1 MTSVAESVVCF
12 HCGEPCEDVTWLSDK
27 AFCCE
32 GCKTVFEILDT
43 NNLCHYYQLDT
54 QAGTSLKNTR
64 TGSYAYLE
72 VPEVRQKLLSF
83 DSPDLSKITFH
94 VPAIHCVSCIW
105 LLENLRKLNPGVF
118 KAEVSFGR
126 KTVAIAFDPK
136 QVKLSELAG
145 LLAAVGYAPVISVD
159 DEHDAG
165 TKSLPGRALVYKL
178 AIAGFCFGNIMLFS
192 FPEYLGLD
200 HHDAS
205 LKSIFSWLNL
215 ALSVPVFFYSASGY
229 FSSAFKSFRQK
240 QVNIDVPIAAGLLA
254 LFLRSAFDILSGTGP
269 GYLDSFTGL
278 VFFLLIG
285 RWFQGKTYESLAFD
299 RDFKSYFPLA
309 VNRLV
314 DNAWKPVIIYEI
326 KKGDILKIRS
336 MEIVPADAVL
346 NDHEA
351 LFDYS
356 FVTGEA
362 KPIKLKKG
370 DRVYAGGRLIGQP
383 VTLTVEKMTSQSHLT
398 SLWNNGA
405 FQKTE
410 ERQYQKIID
419 RSARMF
425 TWIVIALAAVTAGV
439 WSVLAPQQMWLVLT
453 SVLMVACPCALA
465 LAAPFTYGS
474 MLRVFGKHGLY
485 LKNADVIERLAAI
498 DAVVF
503 DKTGTVTF
511 GQEPAVEFTG
521 DLNGLEREAIK
532 VLTAASTHP
541 LSVIVSKSIHAGHT
555 QELLNF
561 KELPGKGVQG
571 VIAGKCIKAGSAEFV
586 GFHEKM
592 DSRASVVFIS
602 IDDEVRGY
610 FTIKVKIRPQLKNM
624 LARLGKKCVALLSGD
639 NDADKT
645 SMQNVFHP
653 AVKLLFNQD
662 PHDKLAFIQ
671 NLQQAGKK
679 VMMVGDGLNDSGA
692 LKQCDVGLA
701 ISDNSGIFTPACDG
715 ILDGTRLNDLDRFLD
730 LARYSSIILKIAFGI
745 SFFYN
750 TIALSFAVTGHLT
763 PLVAAILM
771 PVSSISVVGFSTLA
785 VNYVA
790 RRKLVRALTR

>member
-1 MTSVAESVVCF
+1 MTTSVAESVVCT
-12 HCGEPCEDVTWLSDK
+12 HCSEPCEDIIWLSDK
-27 AFCCE
+27 PFCCE
-32 GCKTVFEILDT
+32 GCKTVFEILSAND
-43 NNLCHYYQLDT
+43 LCTYYQLDG
-54 QAGTSLKNTR
+54 QAGTSLKNAH
-64 TGSYAYLE
+64 TGSYAYLDA
-72 VPEVRQKLLSF
+72 PEVRQKLLSF
-83 DSPDLSKITFH
+83 DSTDLSRITFH
-94 VPAIHCVSCIW
+94 VPAVHCVSCIW
-105 LLENLRKLNPGVF
+105 LLENLRKLNAGVF

-126 KTVAIAFDPK
+126 KTVAIAFDPRK
-136 QVKLSELAG
+136 VKLSELAS
-145 LLAAVGYAPVISVD
+145 LLAAVGYAPVIGVD
-159 DEHDAG
+159 DEQDVA
-165 TKSLPGRALVYKL
+165 TKSTSGRTLVYKL

-200 HHDAS
+200 QHDGS

-215 ALSVPVFFYSASGY
+215 ALSVPVFFYSASEY
-229 FSSAFKSFRQK
+229 FVSAFRSFRQK
-240 QVNIDVPIAAGLLA
+240 QINIDVPIAAGLVA
-254 LFLRSAFDILSGTGP
+254 LFLRSTFDILSGTGP

-314 DNAWKPVIIYEI
+314 DNVWTPAIIYDL
-326 KKGDILKIRS
+326 KKGDILKIRN
-336 MEIVPADAVL
+336 MEIVPADSVL
-346 NDHEA
+346 NDHDA

-362 KPIKLKKG
+362 KPMKIKKG
-370 DRVYAGGRLIGQP
+370 DRVYAGGRLVGQP
-383 VTLTVEKMTSQSHLT
+383 VTLTVEKITSQSHLT
-398 SLWNNGA
+398 SLWNNET
-405 FQKTE
+405 FRKTE

-419 RSARMF
+419 RSAQKF
-425 TWIVIALAAVTAGV
+425 TWIVIALANVTAGV
-439 WSVLAPQQMWLVLT
+439 WYVLAPQQMWLVLT

-465 LAAPFTYGS
+465 LAAPFTFGS

-503 DKTGTVTF
+503 DKTGTVTY
-511 GQEPAVEFTG
+511 GREPAVEFVG
-521 DLNGLEREAIK
+521 DLKGLEREATK
-532 VLTAASTHP
+532 VLSAASTHP
-541 LSVIVSKSIHAGHT
+541 LSMIISKSIHAAHT
-555 QELLNF
+555 HDLSNF

-571 VIAGKCIKAGSAEFV
+571 VVAGKFIKVGAAEFV
-586 GFHEKM
+586 GFYEKF
-592 DSRASVVFIS
+592 DPKASVVFVS

-610 FTIKVKIRPQLKNM
+610 FIITVKIRPQLKNM

-639 NDADKT
+639 NDADKA
-645 SMQNVFHP
+645 SMQKVFQP
-653 AVKLLFNQD
+653 FVNLLFNQD

-692 LKQCDVGLA
+692 LKQSNVGLA
-701 ISDNSGIFTPACDG
+701 ISDDSGIFTPACDG
-715 ILDGTRLNDLDRFLD
+715 ILDGTRLNDLDKFLD
-730 LARYSSIILKIAFGI
+730 LARYSSIILKIAFSI

-750 TIALSFAVTGHLT
+750 AIALSFAVTGHLT

-771 PVSSISVVGFSTLA
+771 PVSSVSVVGFSTLA

-790 RRKLVRALTR
+790 RRKLVHALT